1 MSHTTTQCAKE
12 IITGLS
18 KVDGLTAEQMLEIIK
33 ELRLALMLYPAEE
46 QRDGMIRATCMIED
60 HLEVL
65 QILG

>member
-33 ELRLALMLYPAEE
+33 ELRLAIMLYPAEE
-46 QRDGMIRATCMIED
+46 QRDGMIRATCMLEN
-60 HLEVL
+60 HLTI
-65 QILG
+65 QKILG